1 MPIPLDPFVVMAI
14 GVILDPIPNGGP
26 DILYRISV
34 SRRAARTMLNHAAF
48 LARVNPGAAEKLA
61 SEFEKTIDSLETMP
75 RRCPLLYGEFIPQN
89 VYRFILLGQHYMVI
103 FRVVDDVASVDYVVD
118 CRQDYYWL
126 IR

>member
-1 MPIPLDPFVVMAI
+1 MAS
-14 GVILDPIPNGGP
+14 PNK
-26 DILYRISV
+26 YRISV

-89 VYRFILLGQHYMVI
+89 VYRFIFVGAALYGN
-103 FRVVDDVASVDYVVD
+103 FRVVDDVASVDYVAD
-118 CRQDYYWL
+118 RRQDYYWL